1 MRKAINVFKAIMEFK
16 ARDFCGSNAL
26 WNYVVVNA
34 PVEVLHN
41 PPRPIGI
48 FTPKLQIN
56 NIYNVVNNEITAINE
71 FKA

>member
-1 MRKAINVFKAIMEFK
+1 MYLSINEFR

-48 FTPKLQIN
+48 FTPKS
-56 NIYNVVNNEITAINE
+56 EGKKGEKITI
-71 FKA
+71 FTT

>member
-1 MRKAINVFKAIMEFK
+1 MTEFK

-26 WNYVVVNA
+26 WNYVVVNT

-48 FTPKLQIN
+48 FTPKSQGEKGKIN
-56 NIYNVVNNEITAINE
+56 NIYNIININE
-71 FKA
+71 SDKYI

>member
-1 MRKAINVFKAIMEFK
+1 MYLSINEFR

-48 FTPKLQIN
+48 FTPKSQRKKGIITIN
-56 NIYNVVNNEITAINE
+56 NIHNVVNINE
-71 FKA
+71 RDKYI

>member
-1 MRKAINVFKAIMEFK
+1 MYLSINEFK

-34 PVEVLHN
+34 PKDVSHN

-48 FTPKLQIN
+48 FTPKSQGETGKKIN
-56 NIYNVVNNEITAINE
+56 IHNVVNNGI
-71 FKA
+71 KQ